1 MNDDLQHPE
10 IPERSI
16 YLHEEWE
23 VAYWTRELGV
33 SKEQLQKAVQQAGTG
48 ASAVKRSLGIAAPPP

>member
-1 MNDDLQHPE
+1 MNQDIQHSDTQ
-10 IPERSI
+10 ERSI

-33 SKEQLQKAVQQAGTG
+33 SKEQLLKAVQQAGTG
-48 ASAVKRSLGIAAPPP
+48 ASAVRRSLGILDAT